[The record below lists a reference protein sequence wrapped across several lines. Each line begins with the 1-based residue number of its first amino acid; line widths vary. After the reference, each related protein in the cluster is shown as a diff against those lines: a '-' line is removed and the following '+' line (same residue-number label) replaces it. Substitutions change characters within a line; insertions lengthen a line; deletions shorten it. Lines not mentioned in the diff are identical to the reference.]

1 MLSALPWILFFSGGN
16 TSATI
21 RPMQLER
28 ILHSQGFGSR
38 KHCRLLIENG
48 WVTVNGILCETPRA
62 EFETTDLQFGVDDQA
77 WRYRENVYVLL
88 HKPAG
93 YECSRSPQSHPS
105 VLRLLPDPLVERG
118 IQPVGRLDQDTT
130 GLLLLSDDGPFIHH
144 ISSPKHHIPK
154 TYHATTRHPIT
165 PEFLQKLRDGVLLH
179 GEEHTLAA
187 SHVQQLG
194 ETQVEITIEQGIYH
208 QVKRMIAA
216 ASNRCEALHRHA
228 IQGLDLQGLAEGE
241 WRYLDAAEVEALQG

>member
-1 MLSALPWILFFSGGN
+1 
-16 TSATI
+16 
-21 RPMQLER
+21 MQLER
-28 ILHSQGFGSR
+28 ILHSQGLGSR

-48 WVTVNGILCETPRA
+48 WVSVNGTFCENPRA
-62 EFETTDLQFGVDDQA
+62 DFETTNLCFSVDESEYH
-77 WRYRENVYVLL
+77 YRENVYVLL

-105 VLRLLPDPLVERG
+105 VLRLLPDFLVERG
-118 IQPVGRLDQDTT
+118 IQPIGRLDQDTT

-144 ISSPKHHIPK
+144 ISSPKHHVPK

-179 GEEHTLAA
+179 GEEQLLSA
-187 SHVQQLG
+187 SHVKQLS
-194 ETQVEITIEQGIYH
+194 ENLVELTIEQGIYH

-228 IQGLDLQGLAEGE
+228 IQDLDLTGLAERE
-241 WRYLDAAEVEALQG
+241 WRYLSEAEIVALIGT